1 MGEEK
6 LVMDIGWLKGREH
19 NEMLARQGSPDL
31 GSLMQP
37 GQWGAAEHDIFGSAG
52 GPVMLGAVRG
62 LVRRTIGSRQDVC
75 LIR

>member
-6 LVMDIGWLKGREH
+6 LVIDIGWLKGREH

-37 GQWGAAEHDIFGSAG
+37 GQWEAAEHDIFGSASEQI
-52 GPVMLGAVRG
+52 VLGAMQG
-62 LVRRTIGSRQDVC
+62 LARRAIN
-75 LIR
+75 